1 MAIFKAL
8 RSRLNNEVI
17 YEGGSWIELM
27 NTLSLTDELDEVDLF
42 ENGELI
48 WNGEDQSWDEL
59 IMRDFRKYNGEWA
72 DYFNPSTAASIE

>member
-1 MAIFKAL
+1 MAVFKAL

-59 IMRDFRKYNGEWA
+59 IMRDFSKHNGEWA